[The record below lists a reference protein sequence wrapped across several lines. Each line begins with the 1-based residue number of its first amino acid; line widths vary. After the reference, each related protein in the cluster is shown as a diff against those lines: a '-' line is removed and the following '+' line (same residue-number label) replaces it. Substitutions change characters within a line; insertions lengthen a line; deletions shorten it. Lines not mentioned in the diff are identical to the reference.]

1 VKGRHG
7 RMTTDLME
15 VYSLE
20 VGDQI
25 LVKGELFRITE
36 IEDGNSSEYR
46 LMLVDEEGYQRYVEA
61 NSTEKFRIVLDNLAE
76 V

>member
-1 VKGRHG
+1 
-7 RMTTDLME
+7 MTTDLME

-25 LVKGELFRITE
+25 LVKGELFRITD
-36 IEDGNSSEYR
+36 IQYGQRSDYR
-46 LMLVDEEGYQRYVEA
+46 LIVVDEEGYRRYIEA
-61 NSTEKFRIVLDNLAE
+61 EFSKKFRIVLDNLAE

>member
-1 VKGRHG
+1 
-7 RMTTDLME
+7 MTTDLME

-46 LMLVDEEGYQRYVEA
+46 LIVVDEEGYRRHIEA
-61 NSTEKFRIVLDNLAE
+61 EFSKKFRLVLDNLAE

>member
-1 VKGRHG
+1 
-7 RMTTDLME
+7 MTTDLME

-25 LVKGELFRITE
+25 LVKGELFRITD
-36 IEDGNSSEYR
+36 IQYGQRSDYR
-46 LMLVDEEGYQRYVEA
+46 LIVVDEEGYRRHIEA
-61 NSTEKFRIVLDNLAE
+61 EFSKKFRLVLDNLAE

>member
-1 VKGRHG
+1 
-7 RMTTDLME
+7 MTTDLME

-25 LVKGELFRITE
+25 LVNGELFRITD
-36 IEDGNSSEYR
+36 IQYGQRSDYR
-46 LMLVDEEGYQRYVEA
+46 LIVVDEEGYRRHIEA
-61 NSTEKFRIVLDNLAE
+61 EFSKKFRLVLDNLAE